1 MEYALI
7 SACNLIG
14 ILFHVGA
21 KIIDLD
27 KLSPDDTLGDVF
39 KLFWKTDKVT
49 IFISGVILAFNLLLH
64 YILHD
69 YAPKSIVE
77 WEYFD
82 LCYFGVSLIL
92 GYQGQR
98 LVYGALGKAVDFAEK
113 KLNDKLQ

>member
-1 MEYALI
+1 MEYVLI
-7 SACNLIG
+7 LACNVLG

-21 KIIDLD
+21 KIMELD

-39 KLFWKTDKVT
+39 RLFWKSDKVT
-49 IFISGVILAFNLLLH
+49 IFISCVILAFNLLLH
-64 YILHD
+64 FILHG

-82 LCYFGVSLIL
+82 LSYFALSIIL

-113 KLNDKLQ
+113 KINDKLK